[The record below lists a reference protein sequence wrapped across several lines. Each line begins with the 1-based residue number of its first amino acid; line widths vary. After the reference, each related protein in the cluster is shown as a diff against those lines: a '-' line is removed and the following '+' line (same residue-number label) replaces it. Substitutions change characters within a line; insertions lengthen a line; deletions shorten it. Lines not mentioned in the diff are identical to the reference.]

1 MEKCVD
7 GCSQS
12 HLKIIKNSID
22 NSHKRILI
30 FEDDIHF
37 YEDGVTPCMDKI
49 ESALDELSNISE
61 WDILYLGGSLLDNE
75 ITMMN
80 KHLIKVQGM
89 NTSHAYIINHT
100 AFDKILNTYHY
111 AYPMD
116 ILLSVSL
123 NPKFSVYP
131 VAVTQRGGDV
141 SDIGGHDSFGPSGFI
156 NSYLKPIKKSSFT
169 VLHAC
174 FEKPIHILPPPFLQC
189 KFYCRRNW
197 LQPQPPRW
205 LNRRYTT
212 SKDILKYLMQL
223 KTFHETEKVVTKGF
237 FLSIYI

>member
-1 MEKCVD
+1 MKLKDFVDKGYYINLDYKVDRNQKTIEELKKYDLLDLVERVSAVQAFNETIKCQYGSDDWKKCVD

-22 NSHKRILI
+22 NGHKRILI

-156 NSYLKPIKKSSFT
+156 NSYLKPIKN
-169 VLHAC
+169 
-174 FEKPIHILPPPFLQC
+174 INDFL
-189 KFYCRRNW
+189 N
-197 LQPQPPRW
+197 P
-205 LNRRYTT
+205 
-212 SKDILKYLMQL
+212 
-223 KTFHETEKVVTKGF
+223 
-237 FLSIYI
+237 